1 MFIYSFDKLINE
13 GTCEEIASARELT
26 EAKEGTI
33 WLAGKENSKCKIVN
47 WEDVGIVKEWK
58 EDKQCGWS
66 VVTNQCLGSNKIV
79 NSEGK

>member
-13 GTCEEIASARELT
+13 GTCEERASARELT

-33 WLAGKENSKCKIVN
+33 WLALKENSKCKIVN
-47 WEDVGIVKEWK
+47 QEDVRIVKEWK

-66 VVTNQCLGSNKIV
+66 VVTNWFVIALVTMPGLQ
-79 NSEGK
+79 